1 MLKGNIMIFIGLCIF
16 IWFALNLDKEH
27 IFPWNTLTEPKLAF
41 HLASSTLKKLSKL
54 KSLE

>member
-1 MLKGNIMIFIGLCIF
+1 MLKGNIMIFIELFIF
-16 IWFALNLDKEH
+16 IRFALNLNKEH
-27 IFPWNTLTEPKLAF
+27 TFPWNTLIEPKLAF